1 MEKQEAIK
9 QIPKRL
15 LIFLIVV
22 SIILLTG
29 TISFMFLLNLS
40 FPKAFIIT
48 LETMAFLY
56 SPEGAAKIIGV
67 LLTLFGVIFIWWTV
81 WSISDII
88 SQGDLSEYL
97 KMRSFLSK
105 MRKMKNHYIIA
116 GGGRE
121 GEEIASKLKA
131 KKKDY
136 IIIEKDEKTAEKLKQ
151 KGYFVES
158 KDVTDEEVLKEANI
172 SEAKVLILTL
182 PEVEKNLL
190 ITITAKE
197 LNPKIEIYARCDKPS
212 FASKL
217 KRAGAKKVVVP
228 EIEAANKIL
237 EEIF

>member
-1 MEKQEAIK
+1 MLKPES
-9 QIPKRL
+9 QINIDPKE
-15 LIFLIVV
+15 
-22 SIILLTG
+22 
-29 TISFMFLLNLS
+29 M
-40 FPKAFIIT
+40 
-48 LETMAFLY
+48 LETGMHFGHRT
-56 SPEGAAKIIGV
+56 SVSHPKMKPF
-67 LLTLFGVIFIWWTV
+67 LFGTRNGIQ
-81 WSISDII
+81 II
-88 SQGDLSEYL
+88 DL
-97 KMRSFLSK
+97 
-105 MRKMKNHYIIA
+105 
-116 GGGRE
+116 
-121 GEEIASKLKA
+121 
-131 KKKDY
+131 
-136 IIIEKDEKTAEKLKQ
+136 EKTAEKLKQ